1 MPGTRRYAGA
11 MSKTKTLPQDGGS
24 ASRPGLLH
32 RWFLEHP
39 RTVGEDYWEHAG
51 IASRF
56 GGRMIAGGVRC
67 LVHAVLP
74 AMCKTAASD
83 CVAGLNGELQSRRR
97 AAADS
102 YPDYVI

>member
-1 MPGTRRYAGA
+1 
-11 MSKTKTLPQDGGS
+11 MSETKTLPRET
-24 ASRPGLLH
+24 ASDIRPGAFH

-56 GGRMIAGGVRC
+56 GGRMIAGGLKC
-67 LVHAVLP
+67 MVHAVFP
-74 AMCKTAASD
+74 AVCKTAASD